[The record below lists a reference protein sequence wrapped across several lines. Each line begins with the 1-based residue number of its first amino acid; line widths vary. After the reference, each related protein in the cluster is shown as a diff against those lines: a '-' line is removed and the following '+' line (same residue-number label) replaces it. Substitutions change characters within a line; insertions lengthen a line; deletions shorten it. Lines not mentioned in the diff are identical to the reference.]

1 MADRMS
7 YSEAVESV
15 GRLIAAF
22 PNGTPANAKGYIGAL
37 AAVLVDYPR
46 VVAAKCS
53 DPLKGVARET
63 RFLPTVA
70 DLVGWCEREK
80 AGLQTIVDREDHAAA
95 VARKAREL
103 AQEESALAEA
113 RKTRPTLQQM
123 QEKHG
128 PNWGLSVAEKQD
140 LIVKA
145 ARDNTM
151 KRANAAAFEAECR
164 AAGVDPECMPIS
176 PSLAKMLGKEATELE
191 ARMRNAEAL
200 GRQADKLTAQ
210 EQSA

>member
-22 PNGTPANAKGYIGAL
+22 PNGSPANAKGYIGAL

-70 DLVGWCEREK
+70 DLVGWCERER
-80 AGLQTIVDREDHAAA
+80 AGLQGIVDREDHAAA
-95 VARKAREL
+95 VATKAREL
-103 AQEESALAEA
+103 AQHESALAAA
-113 RKTRPTLQQM
+113 RKTRPTLQEM
-123 QEKHG
+123 QKEHG
-128 PNWGLSVAEKQD
+128 PNWGIGAAEKQD
-140 LIVKA
+140 LIVKEA
-145 ARDNTM
+145 Q
-151 KRANAAAFEAECR
+151 RATLVKANRRAFEAECK
-164 AAGVDPECMPIS
+164 AAGVDPAHMTIS
-176 PSLAKMLGKEATELE
+176 PSLMRIVTRDQAEAES
-191 ARMRNAEAL
+191 RMRRAEAL
-200 GRQADKLTAQ
+200 GRQADKLSA
-210 EQSA
+210 EQDA

>member
-22 PNGTPANAKGYIGAL
+22 PNGSPANAKGYIGAL

-95 VARKAREL
+95 VARKASEL
-103 AQEESALAEA
+103 AQEESALAAA
-113 RKTRPTLQQM
+113 RKVRPTLQQM
-123 QEKHG
+123 QEKYG
-128 PNWGLSVAEKQD
+128 PNWGLSVTEKQD

-145 ARDNTM
+145 ARADAMN
-151 KRANAAAFEAECR
+151 RANKAAFDAECR
-164 AAGVDPECMPIS
+164 AAGVDPAHMPIS
-176 PSLAKMLGKEATELE
+176 PSLAKMLGKDATELE
-191 ARMRNAEAL
+191 AKMRKAEAL
-200 GRQADKLTAQ
+200 GRQADKLAA
-210 EQSA
+210 EQNA